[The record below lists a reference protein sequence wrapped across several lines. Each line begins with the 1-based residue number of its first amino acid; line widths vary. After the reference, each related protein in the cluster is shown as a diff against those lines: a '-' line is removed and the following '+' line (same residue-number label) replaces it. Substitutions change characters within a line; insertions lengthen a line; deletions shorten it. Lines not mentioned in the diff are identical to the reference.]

1 MHIELKEFLKSN
13 KRLVIIYFGS
23 FSIQIIVFLI
33 IQVFDWTSQESLNS
47 SWFNLLMNTVEP
59 YSDYKFW
66 YQGFAKQFI
75 YDDWLPYIQQF
86 EDPSKYRN
94 IFEYI
99 LVIILGNGQLNF
111 IYPPFFFYSIII
123 PALISIDLVFLP
135 LLLANLLLPFIIYKF
150 LNNFYG
156 KNIAEWGFITTT
168 LCPLS
173 IFYNGGLL
181 LNTSYITLF
190 FVLALYF
197 ISINRFTSAT
207 VFLAISFLFKQ
218 TAIFFIPPIL
228 AYIILKHK
236 SSENKIG
243 FLSYTKSILKYTGIL
258 VAIIL
263 LGSLPWIIITPK
275 NYIEALLV
283 NQSITFYPVFINP
296 WYNFPVHWYSFLIGL
311 GAPYWLLYIL
321 GFLTFTFIGIILMEI
336 IVLFLLFKWHHND
349 ELNWKKLIDVII
361 YVAFISHLFLPRGV
375 YKYYFTFHVPLVI
388 LWICVHFND
397 ILSSDRSKQ
406 LNWRLIFI
414 LGSLIIIIIPRL
426 YYLIIIWLIL
436 AFIIKTNLNLRKQ
449 EIPLKME
456 NLDLN

>member
-1 MHIELKEFLKSN
+1 
-13 KRLVIIYFGS
+13 
-23 FSIQIIVFLI
+23 
-33 IQVFDWTSQESLNS
+33 
-47 SWFNLLMNTVEP
+47 MNTVEP

-75 YDDWLPYIQQF
+75 YEDWLPYMQQF

-94 IFEYI
+94 ILEYI
-99 LVIILGNGQLNF
+99 LSIIIGKRQLNF

-135 LLLANLLLPFIIYKF
+135 LLLANLLLPFIMYKF

-190 FVLALYF
+190 FIVALYF
-197 ISINRFTSAT
+197 TSVNRFTLAT
-207 VFLAISFLFKQ
+207 IFLAISFLFKQ
-218 TAIFFIPPIL
+218 TAIFFIPSFL
-228 AYIILKHK
+228 AYITLQHK
-236 SSENKIG
+236 KSENDIG
-243 FLSYTKSILKYTGIL
+243 FLSYVKSFIKYTGIL
-258 VAIIL
+258 VAIVL
-263 LGSLPWIIITPK
+263 LGSLPWIIINPK
-275 NYIEALLV
+275 NYIESLLV
-283 NQSITFYPVFINP
+283 NQSITFNP
-296 WYNFPVHWYSFLIGL
+296 EFLNPGYSFPLQWYSFLIGL
-311 GAPYWLLYIL
+311 SAPYWLLYIL
-321 GFLTFTFIGIILMEI
+321 GFLTFTFVGIIIMEI
-336 IVLFLLFKWHHND
+336 IALLLLFKWHHND
-349 ELNWKKLIDVII
+349 ELNWKKLIDVIVYI
-361 YVAFISHLFLPRGV
+361 AFLSHLFFPRGV

-397 ILSSDRSKQ
+397 ILSSDKSKQ

-436 AFIIKTNLNLRKQ
+436 AFIIKKNLNLRKK
-449 EIPLKME
+449 EIPLKIE
-456 NLDLN
+456 KLELN